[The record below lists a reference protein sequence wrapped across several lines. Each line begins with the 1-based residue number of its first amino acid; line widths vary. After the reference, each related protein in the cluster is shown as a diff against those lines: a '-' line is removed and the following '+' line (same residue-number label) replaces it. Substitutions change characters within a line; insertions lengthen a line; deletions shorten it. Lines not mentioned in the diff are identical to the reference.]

1 MLYSLLDPDNT
12 VEIMIIMRSEL
23 EVKLLQ
29 NGTSRIYMAAI
40 LKRVIHTSF
49 ISSLSDSLTRET

>member
-1 MLYSLLDPDNT
+1 MLHSLLDPDNI
-12 VEIMIIMRSEL
+12 VEIVIILRSELL

-40 LKRVIHTSF
+40 LKRVVHISF
-49 ISSLSDSLTRET
+49 I